1 MNTSK
6 TTPPIQ
12 RARAFEAI
20 LFGGLV
26 AGFLDGLDAV
36 VFYRWAFDV
45 APAELFQSI
54 ASGILGV
61 RSFNGGWQT
70 VALGVALQLTIALGA
85 AAVFYAASRVIP
97 ALYRWPFV
105 FGPAFGL
112 AVYFVMH
119 YIVVPLSAVPR
130 RTVPVTTV
138 ELLDL
143 LFAHL
148 FLVGLP
154 IALFAR
160 RSVRL
165 P

>member
-1 MNTSK
+1 MNASITS
-6 TTPPIQ
+6 PPIQ
-12 RARAFEAI
+12 RPRAVEAI
-20 LFGGLV
+20 LIGGLV

-45 APAELFQSI
+45 RPAELFQSI

-61 RSFNGGWQT
+61 QSFRGGWQT
-70 VALGVALQLTIALGA
+70 VALGVALQFTIAVGA
-85 AAVFYAASRVIP
+85 AAVFYTASRLIP
-97 ALYRWPFV
+97 ALYRFPFV
-105 FGPAFGL
+105 FGPAFGV
-112 AVYFVMH
+112 AVYLVMH

-143 LFAHL
+143 LFAHI
-148 FLVGLP
+148 FLIGLP

-160 RSVRL
+160 HSARIR
-165 P
+165 

>member
-1 MNTSK
+1 MKTSE
-6 TTPPIQ
+6 TTSLIQ
-12 RARAFEAI
+12 RPRAFEAI
-20 LFGGLV
+20 VFGGLV

-45 APAELFQSI
+45 RPAELFQSI

-61 RSFNGGWQT
+61 RSFTGGWQT
-70 VALGVALQLTIALGA
+70 VALGVALQFTIATGA
-85 AAVFYAASRVIP
+85 AAVFFAATRVIP
-97 ALYRWPFV
+97 ALNRWPYV
-105 FGPAFGL
+105 LGPAFGL
-112 AVYFVMH
+112 IVYFVMH

-143 LFAHL
+143 VFAHM

-154 IALFAR
+154 IALLAR
-160 RSVRL
+160 RSARL